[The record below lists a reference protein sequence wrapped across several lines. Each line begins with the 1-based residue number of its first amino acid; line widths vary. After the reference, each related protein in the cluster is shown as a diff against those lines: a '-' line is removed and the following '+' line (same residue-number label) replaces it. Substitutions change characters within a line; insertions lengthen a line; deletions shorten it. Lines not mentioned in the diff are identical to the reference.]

1 MSGLPRMEV
10 AVTYA
15 HAEVLVSTDWVAE
28 HRNDAGI
35 RLIEVDVDTTAYDS
49 GHIPGAVGWNW
60 QSQLNDPVRRDIPD
74 KQAFARLLSE
84 AGVTPRTTA
93 VLYGDNNNWFAAF
106 AFWLLQLYGHAN
118 ARLMNGGRAKWV
130 AEGRPLVTERPSIRP
145 SGYPVPKKVNTAL
158 RARRPDVEKALKSK
172 KTALVDVRSPAEY
185 VGDIIAPPGMT
196 ETAQRP
202 GHIPGARNIPWS
214 QAVAADGTFKPYDEL
229 RKLYRGAKVIDG
241 KDEVI
246 AYCRIGERSSHTWF
260 ALKYLLGMKK
270 VRNYDGSWTEWG
282 NLVGAPIA
290 RGAE

>member
-1 MSGLPRMEV
+1 M
-10 AVTYA
+10 AYA
-15 HAEVLVSTDWVAE
+15 HPEVLVSTDWVAQ
-28 HRNDAGI
+28 HLNDPGL

-74 KQAFARLLSE
+74 AKAFARLLGE
-84 AGVTPRTTA
+84 AGVTPQTT
-93 VLYGDNNNWFAAF
+93 VILYGDNNNWFAAF
-106 AFWLLQLYGHAN
+106 AFWLLQLYGHTN
-118 ARLMNGGRAKWV
+118 AKLMNGGRAKWV
-130 AEGRPLVTERPSIRP
+130 AEQRPLVTERPTIRP
-145 SGYPVPKKVNTAL
+145 TTYPVPKKVNTAL

-172 KTALVDVRSPAEY
+172 TTALVDVRSKPEF

-196 ETAQRP
+196 ETAQRA
-202 GHIPGARNIPWS
+202 GHIPGAKNIPWS
-214 QAVAADGTFKPYDEL
+214 QAVAPDGTFKPYEEL
-229 RKLYRGAKVIDG
+229 LQLYKGAKVIDG

-260 ALKYLLGMKK
+260 ALKYLLGLKK

-290 RGAE
+290 KGEE

>member
-1 MSGLPRMEV
+1 MSRAQP
-10 AVTYA
+10 
-15 HAEVLVSTDWVAE
+15 EVLVSTAWVAE
-28 HRNDAGI
+28 HLHDPGL

-74 KQAFARLLSE
+74 RKAFAALLGA
-84 AGVTPRTTA
+84 AGVTPRTTV

-106 AFWLLQLYGHAN
+106 AFWLLQLYGHTRAQ
-118 ARLMNGGRAKWV
+118 LMDGGRAKWK
-130 AEGRPLVTERPSIRP
+130 AEGRPLVTDRTPVAP
-145 SGYPVPKKVNTAL
+145 AKYPAPRRVNAAL
-158 RARRPDVEKALKSK
+158 RARRAEVERAVQSRR
-172 KTALVDVRSPAEY
+172 TRLVDVRSPAEF

-202 GHIPGARNIPWS
+202 GHIPGALNVPWA
-214 QAVAADGTFKPYDEL
+214 QAVAADGTFKPRAEL
-229 RKLYRGAKVIDG
+229 EQLYRGAGVIDG
-241 KDEVI
+241 DNDVI

-260 ALKYLLGMKK
+260 ALRYLLGIKR

-290 RGAE
+290 KGPK